1 LQLPLAVAAALV
13 VVFHQSDHRAVQ
25 VVAILTIILVQ
36 QDRVHLDKV
45 TPVVLAIVQSILAV
59 AAAAVLVRLA
69 LLPLPQL
76 VVRVAQDQ
84 QAV

>member
-1 LQLPLAVAAALV
+1 
-13 VVFHQSDHRAVQ
+13 
-25 VVAILTIILVQ
+25 
-36 QDRVHLDKV
+36 
-45 TPVVLAIVQSILAV
+45 VVLAIVQSILAV